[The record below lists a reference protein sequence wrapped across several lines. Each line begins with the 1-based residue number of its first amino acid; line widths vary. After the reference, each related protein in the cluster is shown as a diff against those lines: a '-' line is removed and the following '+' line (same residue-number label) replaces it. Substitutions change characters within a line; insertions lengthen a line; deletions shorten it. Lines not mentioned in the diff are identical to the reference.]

1 MDSEGEDGGEER
13 GEAKRFG
20 GRSGEV
26 RQVVFADVAAENVK
40 DSEVGVDIEEG
51 GGEERKK
58 ESEETGDKAE

>member
-1 MDSEGEDGGEER
+1 M
-13 GEAKRFG
+13 FT
-20 GRSGEV
+20 
-26 RQVVFADVAAENVK
+26 DVAAEDIK